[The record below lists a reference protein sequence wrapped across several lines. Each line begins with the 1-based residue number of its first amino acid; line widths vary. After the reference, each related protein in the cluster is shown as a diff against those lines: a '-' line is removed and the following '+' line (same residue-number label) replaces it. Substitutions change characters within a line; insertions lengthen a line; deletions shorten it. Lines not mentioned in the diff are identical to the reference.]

1 MQMTIAE
8 PTVWTD
14 TDRRMMARALELATK
29 GVGLVSPGPL
39 VGCVVVGA
47 GGEIVGEG
55 FYVFE
60 EIKHAETIA
69 LEIAGEKASG
79 GTAYVSLEPHAHYGR
94 TAPCTDAL
102 IAAGIKR
109 VVAPIEDLNP
119 KVSGKGF
126 AHLRAAGV
134 NVETGLL
141 RDEATHVN
149 EAYLHYM
156 STALPFVHLKL
167 AVSLD
172 GKIATRT
179 GDSRWITGPEA
190 RARAHELRHQYDAIL
205 VGAGTATTDDP
216 LLSDRSGLP
225 RRRPLVRVVL
235 DSHVRLSPESQL
247 AITTSEAPVIVFGDP
262 ESPGTAALRAQ
273 GVEVV
278 ELGRPRRAA
287 PTVDASLVNT
297 TVGAALRGRPSVND
311 VLRELGSRS
320 LQSVLVEGGST
331 IAGEFLDGGLVNKV
345 TFFIAPKIVGGV
357 DAPSA
362 IGGKGI
368 EAMSEVLELE
378 GVTVVQHGKD
388 VEVTGYP
395 FIKASGKGSPADE
408 G

>member
-1 MQMTIAE
+1 MQTTIAE

-14 TDRRMMARALELATK
+14 TDRRMMARALDLAAK
-29 GVGLVSPGPL
+29 GVGQVSPGPL
-39 VGCVVVGA
+39 VGCVVVSA
-47 GGEIVGEG
+47 AGEIVGEG

-60 EIKHAETIA
+60 DIKHAETIA
-69 LEIAGEKASG
+69 LDVAGERARG
-79 GTAYVSLEPHAHYGR
+79 GTAYVSLEPHAHHGR

-102 IAAGIKR
+102 LAAGIKR

-126 AHLRAAGV
+126 AHLRAAGI

-141 RDEATHVN
+141 SDEATQVN

-156 STALPFVHLKL
+156 STGLPFVHLKM

-216 LLSDRSGLP
+216 SLTDRSGLP

-235 DSHVRLSPESQL
+235 DEKLRLSSESQL
-247 AITTSEAPVIVFGDP
+247 ATTTSEAPVIVFGDP
-262 ESPGTAALRAQ
+262 QSPGTAALRAK
-273 GVEVV
+273 GIEI
-278 ELGRPRRAA
+278 LKHRDLCA
-287 PTVDASLVNT
+287 
-297 TVGAALRGRPSVND
+297 
-311 VLRELGSRS
+311 VLSELGSRS

-331 IAGEFLDGGLVNKV
+331 IAGVFLDAGLVNKI

-362 IGGKGI
+362 IGGSGV
-368 EAMSEVLELE
+368 EAMSEALELE
-378 GVTVVQHGKD
+378 RVTVVQRGKD
-388 VEVTGYP
+388 IEVTGYP
-395 FIKASGKGSPADE
+395 RTSKGSPADE